1 MTYHVEDLDD
11 DQYVLLIGHL
21 QAITEIVGIDPGYVE
36 GLVDAVDDAVSL
48 AGEE

>member
-21 QAITEIVGIDPGYVE
+21 RAITEIVGIDPGYVD
-36 GLVDAVDDAVSL
+36 GLVDAVDGAVSL